1 MEAKTIE
8 KEMVPYLLLKK
19 VEKNEPIL
27 KEILQSKLQEATNR
41 GNLYKSKC
49 TLFLQS
55 TEGIHKVHTTIWYAS
70 ESHICLKGG
79 ITIPI
84 HCIVD
89 VLL

>member
-1 MEAKTIE
+1 MEAKIIE
-8 KEMVPYLLLKK
+8 KEMLPYLPLKRVDK
-19 VEKNEPIL
+19 VEPIS
-27 KEILQSKLQEATNR
+27 KGILHAKLNDAANR

-84 HCIVD
+84 HCVVD